1 MANAAGAQHALEA
14 PRRSRHHGG
23 EAIVTRPEPMR
34 WGRVRA
40 SALEA
45 AGASMIERACGA
57 LEELSAE
64 RQIHV
69 QFAANLGAVGA
80 AFMQQADMQDAA
92 RHDVLQDEA
101 KAILR
106 REGRRKRQIERRSR
120 ASQAKSARAGQ
131 DQSEPV
137 HRARGDS
144 RSRSSRRRHQSA
156 RPLVRRRER
165 SHSRRRDSARA
176 PPPHLLARPSVAP
189 PRALPRSS
197 TPPPHLQ
204 GPFRVHIFGDFL
216 MRRIDEIIL
225 RNKPENWNLTIQFEE
240 KGMEALDYKYPD
252 DKDYDHVI
260 YCSAGNGMYKP
271 FGKPAWQTLAK
282 NIKSLGKE

>member
-1 MANAAGAQHALEA
+1 MTGAYMKITSISCIIISITIVHCPICGTQLRPRRPRMPTIADAAGAQHALDA

-106 REGRRKRQIERRSR
+106 RE
-120 ASQAKSARAGQ
+120 AGPTT
-131 DQSEPV
+131 D
-137 HRARGDS
+137 
-144 RSRSSRRRHQSA
+144 
-156 RPLVRRRER
+156 
-165 SHSRRRDSARA
+165 
-176 PPPHLLARPSVAP
+176 
-189 PRALPRSS
+189 
-197 TPPPHLQ
+197 
-204 GPFRVHIFGDFL
+204 
-216 MRRIDEIIL
+216 
-225 RNKPENWNLTIQFEE
+225 
-240 KGMEALDYKYPD
+240 
-252 DKDYDHVI
+252 
-260 YCSAGNGMYKP
+260 
-271 FGKPAWQTLAK
+271 
-282 NIKSLGKE
+282 

>member
-1 MANAAGAQHALEA
+1 MVEQ
-14 PRRSRHHGG
+14 
-23 EAIVTRPEPMR
+23 
-34 WGRVRA
+34 
-40 SALEA
+40 
-45 AGASMIERACGA
+45 ACGA
-57 LEELSAE
+57 LTELSAE

-69 QFAANLGAVGA
+69 QFAARLGAVGA

-156 RPLVRRRER
+156 R
-165 SHSRRRDSARA
+165 SWSA
-176 PPPHLLARPSVAP
+176 
-189 PRALPRSS
+189 
-197 TPPPHLQ
+197 
-204 GPFRVHIFGDFL
+204 
-216 MRRIDEIIL
+216 
-225 RNKPENWNLTIQFEE
+225 
-240 KGMEALDYKYPD
+240 
-252 DKDYDHVI
+252 
-260 YCSAGNGMYKP
+260 AGNALTPVG
-271 FGKPAWQTLAK
+271 AIQHARLRLAC
-282 NIKSLGKE
+282 SPVPP